1 MPTFK
6 TLSDNFIRLPGNNLP
21 MEILT
26 ELMLFL
32 FRAFVVRPM
41 IIFCCGF
48 VIFLIPLPVAIFI
61 FPSFNVLALVEGIA
75 RNEHLSSLLLPW
87 LFIMGL
93 MTEMINV
100 LHCLIV
106 WPMNRYS
113 NSGRGR

>member
-1 MPTFK
+1 MPAFK
-6 TLSDNFIRLPGNNLP
+6 TLSDNGIRLLRSSLP

-32 FRAFVVRPM
+32 FRAFVLRPL

-48 VIFLIPLPVAIFI
+48 VIFLVSLPVALFI
-61 FPSFNVLALVEGIA
+61 TPSFDPLALIEGIA

-87 LFIMGL
+87 LCIMGL

-100 LHCLIV
+100 LHWLIV
-106 WPMNRYS
+106 WPVNRYG